1 MVGPI
6 EAELPTDGRDP
17 RLVFAD
23 AIGRGLAFD
32 LDELAYGFDPIQ
44 RHGIPPVRI
53 PLSAFL
59 DVGHRGE
66 SQRFEDGD
74 GRLRVGHVGLELL
87 SGFRGGVDPG
97 PLVRERRAPV
107 TIVPAVDP
115 MAGNGSLATESERF
129 VGTGERP
136 GRVVEVRID
145 LLNRPSVLGI
155 GLVEVVAEFVDI
167 GRDLDLDFE
176 HGSTHSGSVSNLF
189 GRPGHGIDGARL
201 LGILRTIDYVSVKG
215 RTGLG
220 SGMSEEPEP
229 DEADEGPAS
238 QSADA
243 GEGPDDSTD
252 AGGDEAAES
261 SEADEGD
268 AVDGLADGDFVR
280 LAYTIRTV
288 EDGTLVDTTDEA
300 IAEDEGIDTE
310 EQSFEPRVIVVGAGH
325 MFDAVEDALVG
336 QTVGGTGTV
345 TIAASDAFGEF
356 DPDQVRTV
364 STEKLP
370 EDQRYPGA
378 RVNVDGQV
386 GHVETVIGGRA
397 RVDFNHPLAGE
408 EIEYEYEILEAVED
422 PVARAQ
428 SLLGNYL
435 DTDLEVSIETDE
447 APEGPEEEDEEEPGE
462 RRTLYIEATP
472 ELSMNQQWLF
482 SKQQIAQELIDR
494 LDIDRVVVREVLDGS
509 GGFGGLAG
517 LGGADLEDAVEDA
530 DLEEADLDA
539 EELAEELASEA
550 DLEADE
556 PGE

>member
-1 MVGPI
+1 
-6 EAELPTDGRDP
+6 
-17 RLVFAD
+17 
-23 AIGRGLAFD
+23 
-32 LDELAYGFDPIQ
+32 
-44 RHGIPPVRI
+44 
-53 PLSAFL
+53 
-59 DVGHRGE
+59 
-66 SQRFEDGD
+66 
-74 GRLRVGHVGLELL
+74 
-87 SGFRGGVDPG
+87 
-97 PLVRERRAPV
+97 
-107 TIVPAVDP
+107 
-115 MAGNGSLATESERF
+115 
-129 VGTGERP
+129 
-136 GRVVEVRID
+136 
-145 LLNRPSVLGI
+145 
-155 GLVEVVAEFVDI
+155 
-167 GRDLDLDFE
+167 
-176 HGSTHSGSVSNLF
+176 
-189 GRPGHGIDGARL
+189 
-201 LGILRTIDYVSVKG
+201 
-215 RTGLG
+215 
-220 SGMSEEPEP
+220 MSEEPET
-229 DEADEGPAS
+229 DEADEGPAT

-243 GEGPDDSTD
+243 GEGSDEPTDD
-252 AGGDEAAES
+252 GGAEAAES
-261 SEADEGD
+261 TAADEGE
-268 AVDGLADGDFVR
+268 ASDGIADGDFVR

-325 MFDAVEDALVG
+325 MFDAVEAALVG
-336 QTVGGTGTV
+336 KAVGETGTV
-345 TIAASDAFGEF
+345 TIAAPDAFGEF

-364 STEKLP
+364 SAEKLP

-422 PVARAQ
+422 PVDRAQ
-428 SLLGNYL
+428 SLLANYL

-447 APEGPEEEDEEEPGE
+447 APDAEDEESEAGE

-539 EELAEELASEA
+539 EELAEELAGET

-556 PGE
+556 LGG